1 MFNSLKEF
9 FTSGLPQPG
18 NSREKRARSVELSA
32 AVLMLE
38 ISLADSSM
46 DKEEYRYI
54 EQAIQRHFQLDKDEA
69 DALIELARD
78 EVDHA
83 TSLYEFTR
91 LINDKLAPEEKV
103 GIVEMLWRVAH
114 ADAVID
120 KYEEYFIRKIADL
133 LYVSHTDYIKAKHKA
148 AQAVGG

>member
-1 MFNSLKEF
+1 MFDSLKEF
-9 FTSGLPQPG
+9 FASALPHTG
-18 NSREKRARSVELSA
+18 NGRERHAKSVELSA

-38 ISLADSSM
+38 VSLADSGI
-46 DKEEYRYI
+46 DRDEYRYI
-54 EQAIQRHFQLDKDEA
+54 EQAIQRHFQLDKEEA

-91 LINDKLAPEEKV
+91 LINDKLSPEEK
-103 GIVEMLWRVAH
+103 IRIIEMLWRVAH

-148 AQAVGG
+148 AQAVGD